1 MEIKFIYRTKT
12 AMYFKWQNF
21 KQTVKAKIIYLL
33 KAVVAFAQMTKRK
46 VGFN

>member
-33 KAVVAFAQMTKRK
+33 KAGLHLHKWLREK
-46 VGFN
+46 